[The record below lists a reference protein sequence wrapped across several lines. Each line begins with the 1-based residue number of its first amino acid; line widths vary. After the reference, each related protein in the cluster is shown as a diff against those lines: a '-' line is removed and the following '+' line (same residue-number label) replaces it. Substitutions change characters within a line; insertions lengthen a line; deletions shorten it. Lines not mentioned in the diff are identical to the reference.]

1 MCGGCG
7 RLCAVLTVLFSLA
20 VPQRLWA
27 TTVLAESF
35 PDLVHKAEVIA
46 VGTVTGI
53 NNHWDAARRAPFTV
67 VTFSNLN
74 VLKGTTEGDTL
85 SLYFLGGITPKG
97 HTISVHGVP
106 RFSIGEKNIVFCAG
120 NQRNFSPLVGVW
132 QGRLRIAFDTQRQVE
147 TVRDNFHAPILGV
160 QNGQFLKKTPGS
172 PALQQQPVSLS
183 SFLQLIQN
191 ELGKE
196 LGKDND

>member
-1 MCGGCG
+1 MYGGG
-7 RLCAVLTVLFSLA
+7 VRLCAVLAILSTLVLPL
-20 VPQRLWA
+20 RLLA
-27 TTVLAESF
+27 TTVLSQSF
-35 PDLVHKAEVIA
+35 PDLVHKAEIIA

-74 VLKGTTEGDTL
+74 VLKGTGVGNTL

-106 RFSIGEKNIVFCAG
+106 RFSIGEKNVVFCAG
-120 NQRNFSPLVGVW
+120 NRRNFSPLVGVW
-132 QGRLRIAFDTQRQVE
+132 QGRLRIAFDAQRQVE
-147 TVRDNFHAPILGV
+147 TVQDNFDASILGV

-172 PALQQQPVSLS
+172 QVIQEQPVSLS
-183 SFLQLIQN
+183 SLLQLIQN
-191 ELGKE
+191 ELGNSHE
-196 LGKDND
+196 